1 MRNKLRILGYVL
13 IVIVLIA
20 SVASISNHSI
30 QREQDTLRDAIEQD
44 ISAYYARE
52 GYYPSSIQELQDI
65 YGLTYDEKRFY
76 IGYQLM
82 GSNIRPYVTIVE
94 LED

>member
-44 ISAYYARE
+44 ISAY
-52 GYYPSSIQELQDI
+52 G
-65 YGLTYDEKRFY
+65 
-76 IGYQLM
+76 
-82 GSNIRPYVTIVE
+82 
-94 LED
+94 

>member
-1 MRNKLRILGYVL
+1 M
-13 IVIVLIA
+13 
-20 SVASISNHSI
+20 
-30 QREQDTLRDAIEQD
+30 QREKQTLQDAIEQD

-65 YGLTYDEKRFY
+65 YGLTYDEDRFF

-94 LED
+94 LEE

>member
-1 MRNKLRILGYVL
+1 MRNKIRIGGYVL
-13 IVIVLIA
+13 IIAILIA
-20 SVASISNHSI
+20 AVASISNHSM
-30 QREQDTLRDAIEQD
+30 QREKQTLQDAIEQD

-65 YGLTYDEKRFY
+65 YGLTYDEDRFF

-94 LED
+94 LEE